1 MPVVRMPSDA
11 AVRQEG
17 ADKAQNDNGK
27 MIDLKSDDG
36 FQREI
41 GGVKVQILVGNVAA
55 HHNGAV
61 ITCDSAVR
69 HSDSRLECFGNVL
82 INKGTTY
89 IYGDRAEYDRNR
101 DEARV
106 FSEIVKVVDR
116 TATMYTYNFLFNTKS
131 NVGEYHGGGVVI
143 DEDNML
149 E

>member
-1 MPVVRMPSDA
+1 
-11 AVRQEG
+11 
-17 ADKAQNDNGK
+17 

-41 GGVKVQILVGNVAA
+41 SGVTLQILVGNVAA

-69 HSDSRLECFGNVL
+69 HSDARLECFGNVL

-89 IYGDRAEYDRNR
+89 IYGDRADYDREK

-106 FSEIVKVVDR
+106 YSEIVKVVDR
-116 TATMYTYNFLFNTKS
+116 GATLYTYNFKFNTIS
-131 NVGEYHGGGVVI
+131 
-143 DEDNML
+143 L
-149 E
+149 